1 MSERP
6 SLELAPRE
14 MAADR
19 TLVIN
24 TDAPLDLTFTDS
36 GTIWIRGQVGQFQV
50 KNARCIYI
58 DPRPPAPPLSEQL
71 AALGDTY
78 DDVL

>member
-1 MSERP
+1 MSER
-6 SLELAPRE
+6 LGHELVPGE
-14 MAADR
+14 MSRDR

-24 TDAPLDLTFTDS
+24 TDAPLDLTMTDS

-58 DPRPPAPPLSEQL
+58 DPRRAPPPLSEQL
-71 AALGDTY
+71 AGAEEPL
-78 DDVL
+78 